1 MKKFILSLVAVLAVS
16 VSSFAAE
23 NTNVDKTTVKN
34 KMNKMESALQMDG
47 YQSSVLEDATISL
60 QEAIQDALQNNDEA
74 AKKQEIKKA
83 VNKNLRNASRVL
95 NMNQYKKYLQILNV
109 TLQNNKIAD
118 YTK

>member
-23 NTNVDKTTVKN
+23 NTNVDKASVKS
-34 KMNKMESALQMDG
+34 KMNKMENVLQMDK
-47 YQSSVLEDATISL
+47 YQSGVMEDATINL

-83 VNKNLRNASRVL
+83 VNKNRRNASRVL
-95 NMNQYKKYLQILNV
+95 NMNQYKKYLQILNA

>member
-1 MKKFILSLVAVLAVS
+1 
-16 VSSFAAE
+16 
-23 NTNVDKTTVKN
+23 
-34 KMNKMESALQMDG
+34 
-47 YQSSVLEDATISL
+47 
-60 QEAIQDALQNNDEA
+60 LQNNDEA

>member
-16 VSSFAAE
+16 VSSFAAV
-23 NTNVDKTTVKN
+23 NTN
-34 KMNKMESALQMDG
+34 
-47 YQSSVLEDATISL
+47 
-60 QEAIQDALQNNDEA
+60 QDALQNNDEA

-95 NMNQYKKYLQILNV
+95 NVSQYKKYLQILNV